1 MLLPPIGKIV
11 VLPERVKKAITMPKN
26 TGATNLDAIH
36 NGSWCYV
43 SPVTATC
50 SEKSFR
56 AELTAAFDPCL
67 VPHQTVES
75 YTEASAR
82 RLGDTFPH
90 Q

>member
-1 MLLPPIGKIV
+1 
-11 VLPERVKKAITMPKN
+11 MPKN

-36 NGSWCYV
+36 NGGWCYV

-67 VPHQTVES
+67 VPHQTIES

-82 RLGDTFPH
+82 RLGDTSRINSPLTLELSV
-90 Q
+90 QTTIYQLLLG